1 MKKIFY
7 ISFWLF
13 TFNTI
18 SAQVVISEF
27 LYNDP
32 GYGVDSI
39 EFIELYNHTNT
50 SIDLTDY
57 TFTDGV
63 TFTFPNFTLQAQS
76 YIVICKF
83 PDVMNK
89 VFGIAYSQMFA
100 WSDQGS
106 IALNNSGEIIQFSDN
121 MGNIIDEF
129 EYSADVNW
137 YSFQTDGWGWALEI
151 CDPLIDNSIGQNWQP
166 STSTPYQYTGEDPF
180 ITGLLTEFDVFA
192 TPGYGCFVSSTNLSA
207 PNSSAFSFTNI
218 SSNFIEIYKD
228 VKVYN
233 LNGKLI
239 VSNFKGIINTS
250 SWPKGMYLFKT
261 SESAQKVMIH

>member
-1 MKKIFY
+1 MKKIVY
-7 ISFWLF
+7 LSFLLF
-13 TFNTI
+13 CFNNLN
-18 SAQVVISEF
+18 AQIVISEF

-32 GYGVDSI
+32 GYGIDSI

-63 TFTFPNFTLQAQS
+63 TFTFPNFTLQAKS

-89 VFGIAYSQMFA
+89 VFGINYSQMFA

-106 IALNNSGEIIQFSDN
+106 IALNNSGEILQFSDN
-121 MGNIIDEF
+121 MGNVLDEL
-129 EYSADVNW
+129 EYIADNDW
-137 YSFQTDGWGWALEI
+137 HAFQTDGWGWALEI

-166 STSTPYQYTGEDPF
+166 SISTPYQYTGEDPF

-192 TPGYGCFVSSTNLSA
+192 TPGYGCFDSGTNLATSNSSTFNF
-207 PNSSAFSFTNI
+207 NNFSSD
-218 SSNFIEIYKD
+218 FIEIDKD

-233 LNGKLI
+233 LNGKLMA
-239 VSNFKGIINTS
+239 SNFKGVINTS
-250 SWPKGMYLFKT
+250 SWPKGMYLFMT
-261 SESAQKVMIH
+261 TESTQKVMIQ